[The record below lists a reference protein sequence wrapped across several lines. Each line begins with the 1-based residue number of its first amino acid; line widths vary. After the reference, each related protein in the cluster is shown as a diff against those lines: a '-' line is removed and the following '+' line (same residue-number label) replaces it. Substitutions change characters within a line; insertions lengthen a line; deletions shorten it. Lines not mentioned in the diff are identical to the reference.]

1 MDILDICHLL
11 AAYANMEESLF
22 TELND
27 VGFPLARLVAAG
39 ACIPTQRGVF
49 YIGETWAALCA
60 MLGVDPSG
68 IYTNIDEM
76 LEA

>member
-49 YIGETWAALCA
+49 YIGET
-60 MLGVDPSG
+60 
-68 IYTNIDEM
+68 
-76 LEA
+76 